1 MMFASVF
8 ASLGTRIM
16 FVVLAALLGLGGLFI
31 GFVKVIQKDVLAQL
45 MEHLE
50 TGQYKKREKT
60 LAYMTK
66 ILEQGIHEYY
76 KNFDNATARK
86 MALDYFKRINDD
98 KGMIYMVVV
107 DKNGVVL
114 FDPVNPKTVGQ
125 SGLDAQSV
133 DGVYYVRGYL
143 EAAKKGGGYTYYKM
157 PKYDGGVP
165 EKKFAYSHYDEVS
178 QMVIA
183 TTSYYTDYTD
193 INTENQAIKEGV
205 NKVFNE
211 NTTKLFLWILTATI
225 ALVVLTLI
233 YAKLRIV
240 KRIDEL
246 VLKINAFSHGDKD
259 LRAKIDVGDRNDEI
273 SQVGRGINL
282 FVENAR
288 LIMEEIKGIST
299 SNKTS
304 MDKLVQI
311 AQETQKSM
319 KDSSTTL
326 NSVKNKAT
334 DVASMMNISIEQS
347 QGLRKRLIETQ
358 GLVKESKDAIGDLF
372 SQIIESAHTEE
383 ELSSKVEQLSRN
395 ADDVKSI
402 LDIINDIADQTNLL
416 ALNAAIEAAR
426 AGEHGRGFAVVADEV
441 RNLAGRTQKSLA
453 EINSTIMV
461 IVQEIN
467 AVSSQMNLNSQK
479 MERLSDMSKS
489 VQETYEKMSSN
500 LSSVVLDSN
509 QSMDD
514 YAKSGRQIEA
524 MVSDFAEVEK
534 VASKTLADSSD
545 ILNIATHVS
554 GTTMNLDKQVNL
566 FKT

>member
-1 MMFASVF
+1 MFS
-8 ASLGTRIM
+8 SLGARIV
-16 FVVLAALLGLGGLFI
+16 FVVLAALLGLGGLSI
-31 GFVKVIQKDVLAQL
+31 GLVKFMQKDALAQL

-50 TGQYKKREKT
+50 TEQYKKREKT

-66 ILEQGIHEYY
+66 LLEQGIHEYY

-107 DKNGVVL
+107 DKNGIVL

-183 TTSYYTDYTD
+183 ATSYYTD
-193 INTENQAIKEGV
+193 INTENKAITEGV
-205 NKVFNE
+205 GKVFNE

-259 LRAKIDVGDRNDEI
+259 LRAKIDVDDRNDEI
-273 SQVGRGINL
+273 SQVGRGVNL

-299 SNKTS
+299 LNKTS

-319 KDSSTTL
+319 KNSSTTL

-334 DVASMMNISIEQS
+334 DIASMMNASIEQS

-358 GLVKESKDAIGDLF
+358 GLVKESKEAIGDLF
-372 SQIIESAHTEE
+372 SQITESAHTEE

-514 YAKSGRQIEA
+514 YAKSGHQIEA
-524 MVSDFAEVEK
+524 MVSDFVEVEK

-554 GTTMNLDKQVNL
+554 ETTMNLDKQVNL

>member
-31 GFVKVIQKDVLAQL
+31 GFVKVMQKDVLAQL

-66 ILEQGIHEYY
+66 LLEQGIHEYY
-76 KNFDNATARK
+76 KSFDNATARK

-114 FDPVNPKTVGQ
+114 FDSVNPKTVGQ

-183 TTSYYTDYTD
+183 ATSYYTD
-193 INTENQAIKEGV
+193 INTENKAIKEGV

-211 NTTKLFLWILTATI
+211 NTAKLFLWILTATI

-259 LRAKIDVGDRNDEI
+259 LRTKIDVGDRNDEI
-273 SQVGRGINL
+273 SQVGRGVNL

-299 SNKTS
+299 SNRTS

-334 DVASMMNISIEQS
+334 DVASMMNTSIEQS

-358 GLVKESKDAIGDLF
+358 GFVKESKDAIGDLF

-383 ELSSKVEQLSRN
+383 ELSSQVEQLSRN

-500 LSSVVLDSN
+500 LSSVVSDSN

-524 MVSDFAEVEK
+524 MVSDFVGVEK
-534 VASKTLADSSD
+534 VVSKTLADSSD

>member
-1 MMFASVF
+1 MMFSSVF

-31 GFVKVIQKDVLAQL
+31 GFVKVMQKDVLAQL

-76 KNFDNATARK
+76 KSFDNATARK

-183 TTSYYTDYTD
+183 ATSYYTD
-193 INTENQAIKEGV
+193 INTENKAIKEGV

-259 LRAKIDVGDRNDEI
+259 LRARIDVGDRNDEI
-273 SQVGRGINL
+273 SQVGRGVNL

-334 DVASMMNISIEQS
+334 DVASMMNASIEQS

-383 ELSSKVEQLSRN
+383 ELSSQVEQLSRN

-500 LSSVVLDSN
+500 LSSVVSDSN

-524 MVSDFAEVEK
+524 MVSDFVGVEK

>member
-1 MMFASVF
+1 MMFSSMF

-16 FVVLAALLGLGGLFI
+16 LVVLAALLGLGGLFI
-31 GFVKVIQKDVLAQL
+31 GFVKVMQKDVLAQL

-76 KNFDNATARK
+76 KSFDNATARK

-183 TTSYYTDYTD
+183 ATSYYTD
-193 INTENQAIKEGV
+193 INTENKAIKEGV

-211 NTTKLFLWILTATI
+211 NTAKLFLWILTATI

-233 YAKLRIV
+233 YAKLMIV

-311 AQETQKSM
+311 VQETQKSM

-334 DVASMMNISIEQS
+334 DVASMMNASIEQS

-467 AVSSQMNLNSQK
+467 DVSSQMNLNSQK

-500 LSSVVLDSN
+500 LSSVVQDSN

-524 MVSDFAEVEK
+524 MVSDFVGVEK

>member
-8 ASLGTRIM
+8 ASLGTRIV
-16 FVVLAALLGLGGLFI
+16 FVVLAALISLGGLFI
-31 GFVKVIQKDVLAQL
+31 GFVKVMQKDVSAQL
-45 MEHLE
+45 MEHLK

-66 ILEQGIHEYY
+66 ILEQGIHGYY

-183 TTSYYTDYTD
+183 ATSYYTD
-193 INTENQAIKEGV
+193 INTENQAITEGV
-205 NKVFNE
+205 GKVFSE

-240 KRIDEL
+240 KRIDGL

-259 LRAKIDVGDRNDEI
+259 LRAKIEVDDRNDEI
-273 SQVGRGINL
+273 SQVGRGVNL

-304 MDKLVQI
+304 MDQLVQI

-334 DVASMMNISIEQS
+334 DVTSMMNASIEQS

-383 ELSSKVEQLSRN
+383 ELSSQVEQLSRN

-500 LSSVVLDSN
+500 LSSVVRDSN

-524 MVSDFAEVEK
+524 MVSDFVGVEK

-554 GTTMNLDKQVNL
+554 ETTMNLDKQVNL

>member
-1 MMFASVF
+1 MMFSSMF

-16 FVVLAALLGLGGLFI
+16 LVVLAALLGLGGLFI
-31 GFVKVIQKDVLAQL
+31 GFVKVMQKDVLAQL

-66 ILEQGIHEYY
+66 IIEQGIHEYY
-76 KNFDNATARK
+76 KSFDNATARK
-86 MALDYFKRINDD
+86 MALDYFKHINDD

-183 TTSYYTDYTD
+183 ATSYYTD
-193 INTENQAIKEGV
+193 INTENKAIKEGV

-211 NTTKLFLWILTATI
+211 NTTRLFLWILTATI

-259 LRAKIDVGDRNDEI
+259 LRAKIDLGDRNDEI
-273 SQVGRGINL
+273 SQVGRGVNL

-334 DVASMMNISIEQS
+334 DIASMMNISIEQS

-372 SQIIESAHTEE
+372 SQITESAHTEE

-467 AVSSQMNLNSQK
+467 DVSSQMNLNSQK

-514 YAKSGRQIEA
+514 YAKSGHQIEA

>member
-1 MMFASVF
+1 MVFFSMFS
-8 ASLGTRIM
+8 SLGARII
-16 FVVLAALLGLGGLFI
+16 FIVLAALLGLGGLFI
-31 GFVKVIQKDVLAQL
+31 GFVKVMQKDVLAQL

-60 LAYMTK
+60 LAYMTE

-76 KNFDNATARK
+76 KSFDNATARK

-107 DKNGVVL
+107 DKNGIVL

-183 TTSYYTDYTD
+183 ATSYYTD
-193 INTENQAIKEGV
+193 INTENKAIKEGV
-205 NKVFNE
+205 NKAFNE

-259 LRAKIDVGDRNDEI
+259 LRAKIDVDDRNDEI
-273 SQVGRGINL
+273 SQVGRGVNL

-299 SNKTS
+299 LNKTS

-311 AQETQKSM
+311 TQETQKSM

-334 DVASMMNISIEQS
+334 DIASMMNISIEQS
-347 QGLRKRLIETQ
+347 QGLRKRLVETQ
-358 GLVKESKDAIGDLF
+358 GLVKESKDAIRDLF
-372 SQIIESAHTEE
+372 SQITESAHTEE
-383 ELSSKVEQLSRN
+383 ELSSQVEQLSRN

-467 AVSSQMNLNSQK
+467 SVSSQMNLNSQK

-500 LSSVVLDSN
+500 LSSVVQDSN

-514 YAKSGRQIEA
+514 YAKSGHQIEA
-524 MVSDFAEVEK
+524 MVSDFVEVEK
-534 VASKTLADSSD
+534 VASKTLADSSE

-554 GTTMNLDKQVNL
+554 GTTINLDKQVNL

>member
-1 MMFASVF
+1 MFASIF
-8 ASLGTRIM
+8 SSFGARIVL
-16 FVVLAALLGLGGLFI
+16 VVLATLLGLGGLSI
-31 GFVKVIQKDVLAQL
+31 SLVKVMQKDVLEQI
-45 MEHLE
+45 MGHLE
-50 TGQYKKREKT
+50 TEQYRKREKT

-76 KNFDNATARK
+76 KNFDNTTARK

-98 KGMIYMVVV
+98 KGMIYIVVV

-114 FDPVNPKTVGQ
+114 FDPVNPKTIGQ
-125 SGLDAQSV
+125 SGISLQSV
-133 DGVYYVRGYL
+133 DGVYYVKGYL

-157 PKYDGGVP
+157 PKYGGGVP

-183 TTSYYTDYTD
+183 ATSYYTDID
-193 INTENQAIKEGV
+193 AENRAIKEDIE
-205 NKVFNE
+205 KAFNE
-211 NTTKLFLWILTATI
+211 STAKLFLWILIATI
-225 ALVVLTLI
+225 ALAVLTLI
-233 YAKLRIV
+233 YAKLKIV
-240 KRIDEL
+240 KRIDDL

-259 LRAKIDVGDRNDEI
+259 LRAKIDVDDRNDEI
-273 SQVGRGINL
+273 SQVGHGVNL
-282 FVENAR
+282 FVEKAR
-288 LIMEEIKGIST
+288 LIIEETKGIST
-299 SNKTS
+299 LNKTS

-311 AQETQKSM
+311 TKETQESM
-319 KDSSTTL
+319 KNSSTTL
-326 NSVKNKAT
+326 NSVKDKAT
-334 DVASMMNISIEQS
+334 DVASVMSASIEQS

-372 SQIIESAHTEE
+372 YQIIEAAHTEE
-383 ELSSKVEQLSRN
+383 ELSNKVEQLSRN

-467 AVSSQMNLNSQK
+467 DVSSQMNLNSQK

-489 VQETYEKMSSN
+489 VQETYEKMSAN

-524 MVSDFAEVEK
+524 MVSDFIKVEK
-534 VASKTLADSSD
+534 VASKTLADYSD
-545 ILNIATHVS
+545 ILKIATHVS
-554 GTTMNLDKQVNL
+554 ETTKNLDKQVNL

>member
-1 MMFASVF
+1 
-8 ASLGTRIM
+8 M

-31 GFVKVIQKDVLAQL
+31 GFVKVMQKDVLAQL

-66 ILEQGIHEYY
+66 LLEQGIHEYY
-76 KNFDNATARK
+76 KSFDNATARK

-183 TTSYYTDYTD
+183 ATSYYTDM
-193 INTENQAIKEGV
+193 NTENKAIKEGV

-259 LRAKIDVGDRNDEI
+259 LRTKIDVGDRNDEI
-273 SQVGRGINL
+273 SQVGRGVNL

-334 DVASMMNISIEQS
+334 DVASMMNASIKQS

-383 ELSSKVEQLSRN
+383 ELSSQVEQLSRN

-500 LSSVVLDSN
+500 LSSVVSDSN

-524 MVSDFAEVEK
+524 MVSDFVGVEK

>member
-1 MMFASVF
+1 MFSSMF

-16 FVVLAALLGLGGLFI
+16 LVVLAALLGLGGLFV
-31 GFVKVIQKDVLAQL
+31 GFVKVMQKDVLAQL

-183 TTSYYTDYTD
+183 ATSYYTD
-193 INTENQAIKEGV
+193 INTENKAIKEGV

-246 VLKINAFSHGDKD
+246 VLKINAFSRGDKD
-259 LRAKIDVGDRNDEI
+259 LRIKIDVGDRNDEI
-273 SQVGRGINL
+273 SQVGRGVNL

-326 NSVKNKAT
+326 NSVKDKAT
-334 DVASMMNISIEQS
+334 DIAGMMNTSIEQS

-372 SQIIESAHTEE
+372 SQITESAHTEE

-467 AVSSQMNLNSQK
+467 DVSSQMNLNSQK

-500 LSSVVLDSN
+500 LSSVVSDSN

-514 YAKSGRQIEA
+514 YAKSGHQIEA

-554 GTTMNLDKQVNL
+554 GTAMNLDKQVNL

>member
-1 MMFASVF
+1 MCFARDSYYVCR
-8 ASLGTRIM
+8 ASRS
-16 FVVLAALLGLGGLFI
+16 FRFRGLFI

-66 ILEQGIHEYY
+66 LLEQGIHEYY

-183 TTSYYTDYTD
+183 ATSYYTD
-193 INTENQAIKEGV
+193 INTENRAIKEGV

-259 LRAKIDVGDRNDEI
+259 LRAKIDLGDRNDEI
-273 SQVGRGINL
+273 SQVGRGVNL

-319 KDSSTTL
+319 KNSSTTL

-334 DVASMMNISIEQS
+334 DVASMMSASIEQS
-347 QGLRKRLIETQ
+347 QGLRRRLIETQ

-500 LSSVVLDSN
+500 LSSVVQDSN

-514 YAKSGRQIEA
+514 YAKSGHQIEA
-524 MVSDFAEVEK
+524 MVGDFAEVEK

-554 GTTMNLDKQVNL
+554 ETTMNLDKQVNL

>member
-31 GFVKVIQKDVLAQL
+31 GFVKVMQKDVLAQL

-66 ILEQGIHEYY
+66 IIEQGIHEYY

-125 SGLDAQSV
+125 SGLDVQSV

-165 EKKFAYSHYDEVS
+165 EKKFAYSYYDEVS

-183 TTSYYTDYTD
+183 TTSYYTD

-225 ALVVLTLI
+225 ALVVLALI

-282 FVENAR
+282 FVGNAR

-319 KDSSTTL
+319 KNSSTTL

-334 DVASMMNISIEQS
+334 DVASMMNTSIEQS

-372 SQIIESAHTEE
+372 SQITESAHTEE

-467 AVSSQMNLNSQK
+467 DVSSQMNLNSQK

-500 LSSVVLDSN
+500 LSSVVQDSN

-514 YAKSGRQIEA
+514 YAKSGHQIEA

>member
-31 GFVKVIQKDVLAQL
+31 GFVKVMQKDVLAQL

-76 KNFDNATARK
+76 KSFDNATARK

-183 TTSYYTDYTD
+183 ATSYYTD
-193 INTENQAIKEGV
+193 INTENKAIKEGV

-259 LRAKIDVGDRNDEI
+259 LRARIDVGDRNDEI
-273 SQVGRGINL
+273 SQVGRGVNL

-334 DVASMMNISIEQS
+334 DVASMMNASIEQS

-383 ELSSKVEQLSRN
+383 ELSSQVEQLSRN

-500 LSSVVLDSN
+500 LSSVVSDSN

-524 MVSDFAEVEK
+524 MVSDFVGVEK

>member
-1 MMFASVF
+1 MFSSMF

-16 FVVLAALLGLGGLFI
+16 LVVLAALLGLGGLFI
-31 GFVKVIQKDVLAQL
+31 GFVKVMQKDVLAQL

-50 TGQYKKREKT
+50 NGQYKKREKT

-66 ILEQGIHEYY
+66 LLEQGIHEYY
-76 KNFDNATARK
+76 KSFDNATARK

-183 TTSYYTDYTD
+183 ATSYYTD
-193 INTENQAIKEGV
+193 INTENKAIKEGV

-225 ALVVLTLI
+225 ALVVLTLV

-299 SNKTS
+299 LNKTS

-319 KDSSTTL
+319 KNSSTTL

-334 DVASMMNISIEQS
+334 DIASMMNTSIEQS

-372 SQIIESAHTEE
+372 SQITESAHTEE
-383 ELSSKVEQLSRN
+383 ELSSQVEQLSRN

-514 YAKSGRQIEA
+514 YAKSGHQIEA
-524 MVSDFAEVEK
+524 MVSDFVEVEK

-554 GTTMNLDKQVNL
+554 ETTINLDKQVNL

>member
-183 TTSYYTDYTD
+183 ATSYYTD
-193 INTENQAIKEGV
+193 INTENKAIKEGV

-211 NTTKLFLWILTATI
+211 NTAKLFLWILTATI

-259 LRAKIDVGDRNDEI
+259 LRTKIDVGDRNDEI
-273 SQVGRGINL
+273 SQVGRGVNL

-334 DVASMMNISIEQS
+334 DVASMMNASIEQS

-372 SQIIESAHTEE
+372 SQITESAHTEE

-524 MVSDFAEVEK
+524 MVSDFVGVEK

>member
-1 MMFASVF
+1 MVFSSMF

-16 FVVLAALLGLGGLFI
+16 LVVLAALLGLGGLFI
-31 GFVKVIQKDVLAQL
+31 GFVKVMQKDVLAQL

-66 ILEQGIHEYY
+66 LLEQGIHEYY
-76 KNFDNATARK
+76 KSFDNATARK

-183 TTSYYTDYTD
+183 ATSYYTD
-193 INTENQAIKEGV
+193 INTENKAIKEGV

-246 VLKINAFSHGDKD
+246 VFKINAFSHGDKD

-273 SQVGRGINL
+273 SQVSRGVNL

-299 SNKTS
+299 LNKTS
-304 MDKLVQI
+304 MGKLVQI
-311 AQETQKSM
+311 TQETQKSM
-319 KDSSTTL
+319 KNSSTTL

-334 DVASMMNISIEQS
+334 DIASMMNASIEQS

-358 GLVKESKDAIGDLF
+358 AFVKESKDAIGHLF
-372 SQIIESAHTEE
+372 SQITESAHTEE
-383 ELSSKVEQLSRN
+383 ELSSQVEQLSRN

-489 VQETYEKMSSN
+489 VQETYDKMSSN
-500 LSSVVLDSN
+500 LSSVVQDSN

-514 YAKSGRQIEA
+514 YAKSGHQIEA
-524 MVSDFAEVEK
+524 MVSDFVEVEK

-554 GTTMNLDKQVNL
+554 ETAMNLDKQVNL

>member
-1 MMFASVF
+1 MVFSSMFS
-8 ASLGTRIM
+8 SLGTRIM
-16 FVVLAALLGLGGLFI
+16 LVVLATLLGLGGLFV
-31 GFVKVIQKDVLAQL
+31 GFVKVMQKDVLVQL

-50 TGQYKKREKT
+50 AGQYKKREKT

-66 ILEQGIHEYY
+66 LLEQGIHEYY
-76 KNFDNATARK
+76 KNFDSATARK
-86 MALDYFKRINDD
+86 MALDYFKRINDN

-107 DKNGVVL
+107 DKNGIVL

-178 QMVIA
+178 SMVIA
-183 TTSYYTDYTD
+183 TTSYYTD
-193 INTENQAIKEGV
+193 INTENKAIKEGV

-259 LRAKIDVGDRNDEI
+259 LRAKIEVDDRNDEI
-273 SQVGRGINL
+273 SQVGRGVNL

-299 SNKTS
+299 LNKTS

-319 KDSSTTL
+319 KNSSTTL

-334 DVASMMNISIEQS
+334 DIASMMNASIEQS

-372 SQIIESAHTEE
+372 SQITESAHTEE

-467 AVSSQMNLNSQK
+467 DVSSQMNLNSQK

-514 YAKSGRQIEA
+514 YAKSGHQIEA
-524 MVSDFAEVEK
+524 MVSDFVEVEK

>member
-1 MMFASVF
+1 MF

-16 FVVLAALLGLGGLFI
+16 LVVLAALLGLGGLFI
-31 GFVKVIQKDVLAQL
+31 GFVKVMQKDVLAQL

-50 TGQYKKREKT
+50 NGQYKKREKT

-66 ILEQGIHEYY
+66 LLEQGIHEYY
-76 KNFDNATARK
+76 KSFDNATARK

-183 TTSYYTDYTD
+183 ATSYYTD
-193 INTENQAIKEGV
+193 INTENKAIKEGV

-211 NTTKLFLWILTATI
+211 NTAKLFLWILTATI

-259 LRAKIDVGDRNDEI
+259 LRTKIDVGDRNDEI
-273 SQVGRGINL
+273 SQVGRGVNL

-334 DVASMMNISIEQS
+334 DVANMMNASIEQS

-372 SQIIESAHTEE
+372 SQITESAHTEE

-467 AVSSQMNLNSQK
+467 DVSSQMNLNSQK

-500 LSSVVLDSN
+500 LSSVVSDSN

-514 YAKSGRQIEA
+514 YAKSGHQIEA

>member
-1 MMFASVF
+1 MMFSSMF

-16 FVVLAALLGLGGLFI
+16 LVVLAALLGLGGLFI
-31 GFVKVIQKDVLAQL
+31 GFVKVMQKDVLAQL

-125 SGLDAQSV
+125 SGLEAQSV

-183 TTSYYTDYTD
+183 ATSYYTD
-193 INTENQAIKEGV
+193 INTENKAIKEGV
-205 NKVFNE
+205 NKVFDE

-259 LRAKIDVGDRNDEI
+259 LRVRIDLGDRNDEI
-273 SQVGRGINL
+273 SQVGRGVNL

-319 KDSSTTL
+319 KNSSTTL
-326 NSVKNKAT
+326 DSVKNKAT
-334 DVASMMNISIEQS
+334 DIASMMNISIEQS
-347 QGLRKRLIETQ
+347 QGLRKHLIETQ

-372 SQIIESAHTEE
+372 SQITESAHTEE

-467 AVSSQMNLNSQK
+467 DVSSQMNLNSQK

-514 YAKSGRQIEA
+514 YAKSGHQIEA
-524 MVSDFAEVEK
+524 MVSDFVEVEK

>member
-1 MMFASVF
+1 MMFSSMF

-16 FVVLAALLGLGGLFI
+16 LVVLAALLGLGGLFI
-31 GFVKVIQKDVLAQL
+31 GFVKVMQKDVLAQL

-50 TGQYKKREKT
+50 NGQYKKREKT

-183 TTSYYTDYTD
+183 ATSYYTD
-193 INTENQAIKEGV
+193 INTENKAIKEGV

-246 VLKINAFSHGDKD
+246 VLKINAFSRGDKD
-259 LRAKIDVGDRNDEI
+259 LRIKIDVSDRNDEI
-273 SQVGRGINL
+273 SQVGRGVNL

-311 AQETQKSM
+311 VQETQKSM

-334 DVASMMNISIEQS
+334 DIASMMNISIEQS

-372 SQIIESAHTEE
+372 SQITESARTEE

-467 AVSSQMNLNSQK
+467 DVSSQMNLNSQK

-500 LSSVVLDSN
+500 LSSVVQDSN

-514 YAKSGRQIEA
+514 YAKSGHQIEA

>member
-1 MMFASVF
+1 MFSSMF

-16 FVVLAALLGLGGLFI
+16 LVVLAALLGLGGLFI
-31 GFVKVIQKDVLAQL
+31 GFVKVMQKDVLAQL

-125 SGLDAQSV
+125 SGLEAQSV

-183 TTSYYTDYTD
+183 ATSYYTD
-193 INTENQAIKEGV
+193 INTENKEIKEGV

-259 LRAKIDVGDRNDEI
+259 LRIKIDVGDRNDEI
-273 SQVGRGINL
+273 SQVGRGVNL

-299 SNKTS
+299 LNKTS

-319 KDSSTTL
+319 KNSSTTL
-326 NSVKNKAT
+326 DSVKNKAT
-334 DVASMMNISIEQS
+334 DIASMMNISIEQS

-372 SQIIESAHTEE
+372 SQITESAHTEE

-479 MERLSDMSKS
+479 MEHLSDMSKS

-514 YAKSGRQIEA
+514 YAKSGHQIEA

>member
-8 ASLGTRIM
+8 ASLGTRIV
-16 FVVLAALLGLGGLFI
+16 FVVLAALISLGGLFI
-31 GFVKVIQKDVLAQL
+31 GFVKVMQKDVSAQL

-66 ILEQGIHEYY
+66 ILEQGIHGYY

-183 TTSYYTDYTD
+183 ATSYYTD
-193 INTENQAIKEGV
+193 INTENQAITEGV
-205 NKVFNE
+205 GKVFSE

-225 ALVVLTLI
+225 ALAVLTLI

-240 KRIDEL
+240 KRIDGL

-259 LRAKIDVGDRNDEI
+259 LRAKIEVDDRNDEI
-273 SQVGRGINL
+273 SQVGRGVNL

-319 KDSSTTL
+319 KNSSTTL
-326 NSVKNKAT
+326 NSVKDKAT
-334 DVASMMNISIEQS
+334 DVASMMNTSIEQS

-500 LSSVVLDSN
+500 LSSVVRDSN

-524 MVSDFAEVEK
+524 MVSDFVEVEK

>member
-8 ASLGTRIM
+8 ASLGVRIM

-183 TTSYYTDYTD
+183 ATSYYTD
-193 INTENQAIKEGV
+193 INTENRAIKEGV

-211 NTTKLFLWILTATI
+211 NTAKLFLWILTATI

-311 AQETQKSM
+311 VQETQKSM

-467 AVSSQMNLNSQK
+467 DVSSQMNLNSQK

-524 MVSDFAEVEK
+524 MVSDFVEVEK

>member
-1 MMFASVF
+1 MMFASIF

-183 TTSYYTDYTD
+183 ATSYYTD
-193 INTENQAIKEGV
+193 INTENRAIKEGV

-211 NTTKLFLWILTATI
+211 NTAKLFLWILTATI
-225 ALVVLTLI
+225 TLVVLTLI

-334 DVASMMNISIEQS
+334 DVASMMNASIEQS

-467 AVSSQMNLNSQK
+467 DVSSQMNLNSQK

-500 LSSVVLDSN
+500 LSSVVQDSN

-514 YAKSGRQIEA
+514 YAKSGHQIEA

>member
-8 ASLGTRIM
+8 ASLGTRIV
-16 FVVLAALLGLGGLFI
+16 FVVLAALISLGGLFI
-31 GFVKVIQKDVLAQL
+31 GFVKVMQKDVSAQL

-60 LAYMTK
+60 LAYMTEL
-66 ILEQGIHEYY
+66 LEQGIHEYY

-86 MALDYFKRINDD
+86 IALDYFKRINDD

-125 SGLDAQSV
+125 SGLGLQSV

-183 TTSYYTDYTD
+183 ATSYYTD
-193 INTENQAIKEGV
+193 INTENQAITEGV
-205 NKVFNE
+205 GKVFNE

-225 ALVVLTLI
+225 ALAVLTLI

-240 KRIDEL
+240 KRIDGL

-259 LRAKIDVGDRNDEI
+259 LRAKIEVDDRNDEI
-273 SQVGRGINL
+273 SQVGRGVNL

-319 KDSSTTL
+319 KNSSTTL

-334 DVASMMNISIEQS
+334 DVASMMNTSIEQS

-500 LSSVVLDSN
+500 LSSVVRDSN

-524 MVSDFAEVEK
+524 MVSDFVEVEK
-534 VASKTLADSSD
+534 VASNTLADSSD

>member
-1 MMFASVF
+1 MVFSSMFAS
-8 ASLGTRIM
+8 LKTRIM
-16 FVVLAALLGLGGLFI
+16 LVVLAALLGLGGLFI
-31 GFVKVIQKDVLAQL
+31 GFVKVMQKDVLAQL

-66 ILEQGIHEYY
+66 LLEQGIHEYY
-76 KNFDNATARK
+76 KSFDNATARK

-183 TTSYYTDYTD
+183 ATSYYTD
-193 INTENQAIKEGV
+193 INTENKAIKEGV

-334 DVASMMNISIEQS
+334 DVASMMNASIEQS

-383 ELSSKVEQLSRN
+383 ELSSQVEQLSRN

-467 AVSSQMNLNSQK
+467 DVSSQMNLNSQK

-524 MVSDFAEVEK
+524 MVSDFVEVEK
-534 VASKTLADSSD
+534 VVSKTLTDSSD

>member
-16 FVVLAALLGLGGLFI
+16 LVVLAALLGLGGLFI
-31 GFVKVIQKDVLAQL
+31 GFVKVIQKDVLVQL

-183 TTSYYTDYTD
+183 ATSYYTD
-193 INTENQAIKEGV
+193 INTENKAIKEGV

-334 DVASMMNISIEQS
+334 DVVSMMNASIEQS

-372 SQIIESAHTEE
+372 SQITESAHTEE

-467 AVSSQMNLNSQK
+467 DVSSQMNLNSQK

-500 LSSVVLDSN
+500 LSSVVRDSN

-514 YAKSGRQIEA
+514 YAKSGHQIEA
-524 MVSDFAEVEK
+524 MVSDFVGVEK

-545 ILNIATHVS
+545 ILNTATHVS
-554 GTTMNLDKQVNL
+554 ETIMNLDKQVNL

>member
-1 MMFASVF
+1 MMFSSMF

-16 FVVLAALLGLGGLFI
+16 LVVLAALLGLGGLFI
-31 GFVKVIQKDVLAQL
+31 GFVKVMQKDVLAQL

-50 TGQYKKREKT
+50 NGQYKKREKT

-66 ILEQGIHEYY
+66 LLEQGIHEYY
-76 KNFDNATARK
+76 KSFDNATARK

-125 SGLDAQSV
+125 SGLEAQSV

-183 TTSYYTDYTD
+183 ATSYYTD
-193 INTENQAIKEGV
+193 INTENKAIKEGV

-225 ALVVLTLI
+225 ALVVLTLV

-299 SNKTS
+299 LNKTS

-311 AQETQKSM
+311 TQETQKSM

-334 DVASMMNISIEQS
+334 DIASMMNISIEQS

-372 SQIIESAHTEE
+372 SQITESAHTEE
-383 ELSSKVEQLSRN
+383 ELSSQVEQLSRN

-524 MVSDFAEVEK
+524 MVSDFVEVEK

>member
-8 ASLGTRIM
+8 ASLGTRIV
-16 FVVLAALLGLGGLFI
+16 FVVLAALISLGGLFI
-31 GFVKVIQKDVLAQL
+31 GFVKVMQKDVSVQL

-66 ILEQGIHEYY
+66 ILEQGIHGYY

-183 TTSYYTDYTD
+183 ATSYYTD
-193 INTENQAIKEGV
+193 INTENQAITEGV
-205 NKVFNE
+205 GKVFSE

-225 ALVVLTLI
+225 ALAVLTLI

-240 KRIDEL
+240 KRIDGL

-259 LRAKIDVGDRNDEI
+259 LRAKIEVDDRNDEI
-273 SQVGRGINL
+273 SQVGRGVNL

-319 KDSSTTL
+319 KNSSTTL

-334 DVASMMNISIEQS
+334 DVASIMNTSIEQS

-383 ELSSKVEQLSRN
+383 ELSSQVEQLSRN

-500 LSSVVLDSN
+500 LSSVVRDSN

-524 MVSDFAEVEK
+524 MVSDFVEVEK

>member
-1 MMFASVF
+1 MMFSSMF

-16 FVVLAALLGLGGLFI
+16 LVVLAALLGLGGLFI
-31 GFVKVIQKDVLAQL
+31 GFVKVMQKDVLAQL

-183 TTSYYTDYTD
+183 ATSYYTD
-193 INTENQAIKEGV
+193 INTENKAIKEGV

-211 NTTKLFLWILTATI
+211 NTTKLFLWILTATV

-246 VLKINAFSHGDKD
+246 VLKVNAFSHGDKD
-259 LRAKIDVGDRNDEI
+259 LRIKIDVGDRNDEI
-273 SQVGRGINL
+273 SQVGRGVNL

-288 LIMEEIKGIST
+288 LIMEEIKGISAL
-299 SNKTS
+299 NKTS

-311 AQETQKSM
+311 TQETQKSM
-319 KDSSTTL
+319 KNSSTTL

-334 DVASMMNISIEQS
+334 DIASMMNISIEQS

-372 SQIIESAHTEE
+372 SQITESAHTEE

-467 AVSSQMNLNSQK
+467 DVSSQMNLNSQK

-500 LSSVVLDSN
+500 LSSVVSDSN

>member
-1 MMFASVF
+1 MVFFSMF
-8 ASLGTRIM
+8 ASLGTHIM
-16 FVVLAALLGLGGLFI
+16 LVVLAVLISLGGLFI
-31 GFVKVIQKDVLAQL
+31 GFVKVMQKDVLAQL

-66 ILEQGIHEYY
+66 LLEYGIHEYY

-86 MALDYFKRINDD
+86 MVLDYFKRINDD

-183 TTSYYTDYTD
+183 ATSYYTD
-193 INTENQAIKEGV
+193 INTENKAIKEGV

-211 NTTKLFLWILTATI
+211 NTAKLFLWILTATI

-259 LRAKIDVGDRNDEI
+259 LRAKIDLGDRNDEI
-273 SQVGRGINL
+273 SQVGRGVNL

-299 SNKTS
+299 LNKTS
-304 MDKLVQI
+304 MDELVQI

-319 KDSSTTL
+319 KNSSTTL

-334 DVASMMNISIEQS
+334 DVASMMNASIEQS

-372 SQIIESAHTEE
+372 SQITESAHTEE

-467 AVSSQMNLNSQK
+467 DVSSQMNLNSQK

-500 LSSVVLDSN
+500 LSSVVSDSN

-524 MVSDFAEVEK
+524 MVSDFVGVEK

>member
-1 MMFASVF
+1 MMFSSMF

-16 FVVLAALLGLGGLFI
+16 LVVLAALLGLGGLFI
-31 GFVKVIQKDVLAQL
+31 GFVKVMQKDVLAQL

-183 TTSYYTDYTD
+183 ATSYYTD
-193 INTENQAIKEGV
+193 INTENKAIKEGV

-225 ALVVLTLI
+225 ALVVLTLV

-288 LIMEEIKGIST
+288 LIMEEIKGISAL
-299 SNKTS
+299 NKTS

-311 AQETQKSM
+311 TQETQKSM
-319 KDSSTTL
+319 KNSSTTL

-334 DVASMMNISIEQS
+334 DIASTMNISIEQS

-372 SQIIESAHTEE
+372 SQITESAHTEE
-383 ELSSKVEQLSRN
+383 ELSSQVEQLSRN

-514 YAKSGRQIEA
+514 YAKSGHQIEA
-524 MVSDFAEVEK
+524 MVSDFVEVEK

-554 GTTMNLDKQVNL
+554 GTTINLDKQVNL

>member
-31 GFVKVIQKDVLAQL
+31 GFVKVMQKDVLAQL

-183 TTSYYTDYTD
+183 ATSYYTD
-193 INTENQAIKEGV
+193 INTENKAIKEGV

-334 DVASMMNISIEQS
+334 DVASMMNASIEQS

-383 ELSSKVEQLSRN
+383 ELSSQVEQLSRN

-500 LSSVVLDSN
+500 LSSVVSDSN

-524 MVSDFAEVEK
+524 MVSDFVGVEK

>member
-31 GFVKVIQKDVLAQL
+31 GFVKVMQKDVLAQL

-66 ILEQGIHEYY
+66 LLEQGIHEYY
-76 KNFDNATARK
+76 KSFDNATARK
-86 MALDYFKRINDD
+86 MALDYFKRVNDD

-183 TTSYYTDYTD
+183 TTSYYTD

-288 LIMEEIKGIST
+288 LIIEEIKGIST
-299 SNKTS
+299 LNKTS
-304 MDKLVQI
+304 MDELVQI
-311 AQETQKSM
+311 AQETQKNM

-334 DVASMMNISIEQS
+334 GIASMMNISIEQS

-358 GLVKESKDAIGDLF
+358 GLVKESKEAIGDLF
-372 SQIIESAHTEE
+372 SQITESARTEE
-383 ELSSKVEQLSRN
+383 ELSSQVEQLSRN

-467 AVSSQMNLNSQK
+467 DVSSQMNLNSQK

-500 LSSVVLDSN
+500 LSSVVQDSN

-524 MVSDFAEVEK
+524 MVSDFVGVEK

-554 GTTMNLDKQVNL
+554 GTTMNLDRQVNL

>member
-31 GFVKVIQKDVLAQL
+31 GFVKVMQKDVLAQL

-66 ILEQGIHEYY
+66 LLEQSIHEYY

-125 SGLDAQSV
+125 SGLGLQSV

-183 TTSYYTDYTD
+183 ATSYYTD
-193 INTENQAIKEGV
+193 INTENKAIKEGV

-211 NTTKLFLWILTATI
+211 NTAKLFLWILTATI

-259 LRAKIDVGDRNDEI
+259 LKTKIDVGDRNDEI
-273 SQVGRGINL
+273 SQVGRGVNL

-334 DVASMMNISIEQS
+334 DVASMMNASIEQS

-383 ELSSKVEQLSRN
+383 ELSSQVEQLSRN

-500 LSSVVLDSN
+500 LSSVVSDSN

-524 MVSDFAEVEK
+524 MVSDFVEVEK

>member
-1 MMFASVF
+1 MFSSMF
-8 ASLGTRIM
+8 SSLRARIVL
-16 FVVLAALLGLGGLFI
+16 VVLVALISLGGLFI
-31 GFVKVIQKDVLAQL
+31 GFVKVMQKDVLAQL

-50 TGQYKKREKT
+50 TAQYKKREKT
-60 LAYMTK
+60 LAYMTE

-76 KNFDNATARK
+76 KSFDNATARK

-143 EAAKKGGGYTYYKM
+143 QAAKKGGGYTYYKM

-183 TTSYYTDYTD
+183 ATSYYTD
-193 INTENQAIKEGV
+193 INAENKAIKEGV
-205 NKVFNE
+205 DKVFNE
-211 NTTKLFLWILTATI
+211 NTAKLFLWILSATI

-259 LRAKIDVGDRNDEI
+259 LRAKIDVDDRNDEI
-273 SQVGRGINL
+273 SQVGRGVNL

-299 SNKTS
+299 LNKTS

-311 AQETQKSM
+311 TQETQKSM

-334 DVASMMNISIEQS
+334 DIAGMMNISIEQS
-347 QGLRKRLIETQ
+347 QGLRKRLVETQ

-372 SQIIESAHTEE
+372 SQITESAHTEE

-467 AVSSQMNLNSQK
+467 SVSSQMNLNSQK

-514 YAKSGRQIEA
+514 YAKSGHQIEA
-524 MVSDFAEVEK
+524 MVSDFVEVEK
-534 VASKTLADSSD
+534 VASKTLADSSE

-554 GTTMNLDKQVNL
+554 GTTINLDKQVNL

>member
-1 MMFASVF
+1 MFSSMF

-16 FVVLAALLGLGGLFI
+16 LVVLAALLGLGGLFI
-31 GFVKVIQKDVLAQL
+31 GFVKVMQKDVLAQL

-50 TGQYKKREKT
+50 NGQYKKREKT

-66 ILEQGIHEYY
+66 IIEQGIHEYY
-76 KNFDNATARK
+76 KSFDNATARK

-107 DKNGVVL
+107 DKNGIVL

-183 TTSYYTDYTD
+183 ATSYYTD
-193 INTENQAIKEGV
+193 INTENKAIKEGV
-205 NKVFNE
+205 NKVFDE

-225 ALVVLTLI
+225 ALVVLTLV

-246 VLKINAFSHGDKD
+246 VLKINAFSRGDKD
-259 LRAKIDVGDRNDEI
+259 LRIKIDVGDRNDEI
-273 SQVGRGINL
+273 SQVGRGVNL

-299 SNKTS
+299 LNKTS

-311 AQETQKSM
+311 TQETQKSM

-334 DVASMMNISIEQS
+334 DIASMMNASIEQS

-372 SQIIESAHTEE
+372 SQITESAHTEE

-514 YAKSGRQIEA
+514 YAKSGHQIEA
-524 MVSDFAEVEK
+524 MVSDFVEVEK

-554 GTTMNLDKQVNL
+554 ETTMNLDKQVNL

>member
-1 MMFASVF
+1 MMFSSMF

-16 FVVLAALLGLGGLFI
+16 LVVLAALLVLGGLFI
-31 GFVKVIQKDVLAQL
+31 GFVKVMQKDVLAQL

-183 TTSYYTDYTD
+183 ATSYYTD

-246 VLKINAFSHGDKD
+246 VLKINAFSRGDKD
-259 LRAKIDVGDRNDEI
+259 LRIKIDVGDRNDEI
-273 SQVGRGINL
+273 SQVGHGVNL

-319 KDSSTTL
+319 KNSSTTL

-334 DVASMMNISIEQS
+334 DIASMMNTSIEQS

-372 SQIIESAHTEE
+372 SQITESAHTEE

-500 LSSVVLDSN
+500 LSSVVQDSN
-509 QSMDD
+509 QNMDD

-524 MVSDFAEVEK
+524 MVSDFVGVEK

>member
-1 MMFASVF
+1 MMFSSMF

-16 FVVLAALLGLGGLFI
+16 LVVLAALLGLGGLFI
-31 GFVKVIQKDVLAQL
+31 GFVKVMQKDVLAQL

-50 TGQYKKREKT
+50 NGQYKKREKT

-66 ILEQGIHEYY
+66 LLEQGIHEYY
-76 KNFDNATARK
+76 KSFDNATARK
-86 MALDYFKRINDD
+86 MVLDYFKRINDD

-125 SGLDAQSV
+125 SGLEAQSV

-183 TTSYYTDYTD
+183 ATSYYTD
-193 INTENQAIKEGV
+193 INTENKAIKEGV

-225 ALVVLTLI
+225 TLVVLTLV

-299 SNKTS
+299 LNKTS

-311 AQETQKSM
+311 TQETQKSM

-334 DVASMMNISIEQS
+334 DIASMMNASIEQS

-372 SQIIESAHTEE
+372 SQITESAHTEE
-383 ELSSKVEQLSRN
+383 ELSSQVEQLSRN

-514 YAKSGRQIEA
+514 YAKSGHQIEA
-524 MVSDFAEVEK
+524 MVSDFVEVEK

-554 GTTMNLDKQVNL
+554 ETTINLDKQVNL

>member
-1 MMFASVF
+1 MMFSSMF

-31 GFVKVIQKDVLAQL
+31 GFVKVMQKDVLSQL

-183 TTSYYTDYTD
+183 ATSYYTD
-193 INTENQAIKEGV
+193 INTENKAIKEGV

-211 NTTKLFLWILTATI
+211 NTTRLFLWILTATI

-273 SQVGRGINL
+273 SQVARGVNL

-299 SNKTS
+299 LNKTS

-311 AQETQKSM
+311 AKETQKSM
-319 KDSSTTL
+319 KNSSTTL

-334 DVASMMNISIEQS
+334 DVASMMNASIEQS

-372 SQIIESAHTEE
+372 SQITESAHTEE

-489 VQETYEKMSSN
+489 VQETYDKMSSN
-500 LSSVVLDSN
+500 LSSVVSDSN

-524 MVSDFAEVEK
+524 MVSDFVGVEK